1 MIACIDK
8 TAMNG
13 LQRTTFSL
21 IATLPLLS
29 LPLILTGCGDSSS
42 DTTEV
47 VEERIWTLTA
57 DDFATGDYALNLSSV
72 HGPPI
77 ELVPE
82 EGGTQG
88 VMRVGGVSTPVS
100 FFYAPMTEVNEEAP
114 SSAVLEMR
122 FNDPAS
128 GSVNQVLAALG
139 VTLLREDGS
148 LPEDVVDG
156 GAAADPVPLPEG
168 SSIEFLLKF
177 TPFTS
182 VQAVVTAMPSV
193 ELENVYADW
202 PAFDDVTEEN
212 ELLSSWVLLDMLRTD
227 FTITKQ

>member
-88 VMRVGGVSTPVS
+88 VMRVDGVSTPVS
-100 FFYAPMTEVNEEAP
+100 FFYAPMTEVNEEVP

-139 VTLLREDGS
+139 VTLLLEDGS

-156 GAAADPVPLPEG
+156 GVAEPVPLPEG